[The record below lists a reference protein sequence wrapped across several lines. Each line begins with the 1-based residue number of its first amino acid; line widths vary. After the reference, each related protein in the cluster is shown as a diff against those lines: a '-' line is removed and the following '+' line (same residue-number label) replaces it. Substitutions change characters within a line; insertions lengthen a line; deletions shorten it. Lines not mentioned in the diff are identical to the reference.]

1 MLKRRGSSLV
11 FGCVV
16 WFTLCGGAALTPQA
30 AHAQLGPAAAPTIVS
45 ITVSNVGPETVS
57 EAIVRANIR
66 LKVGESYNYNSVN
79 DDVKNL
85 VATGYFFNVRVLE
98 SHAPEGVNLIYLV
111 QGRLKLTDILFTGNK
126 KFRTSKLLKK
136 VSSKIG
142 QPIDE
147 RKLFNDAQEIKK
159 LYEKSGYPKTEV
171 KPVPHPDE
179 RSGRA
184 TVTFEIKESPKVRI
198 GDVRFVNADAF
209 SQRKLRKSIK
219 TRRWW
224 WLSWLTQSGSL
235 KEDELEDDKER
246 LAEFYRDAGYIDFD
260 LGEVRQLKTGPRR
273 VDLEFVVSEGRQ
285 YKVGAVDYKGVKLFP
300 TNEVAKSLKMGVG
313 ETFTPKGL
321 NKDTEAITDLYG
333 AKGYIDARI
342 VPRKSPNTQTGTM
355 DLNYDIEEKEK
366 VYIEKIE
373 IKGNTKTK
381 DKVIRRELSVAP
393 GEPFDMVKVKRSK
406 ARLQNLNFFEEQFG
420 VDSQP
425 EPTDVPN
432 RRNLVVSVKEKNTG
446 NLQVGAGFT
455 SIDSLLGFVEVTQ
468 GNFDLFN
475 WPSFQGAGQKAR
487 LRLQVGAERRD
498 AIASFV
504 EPWFLERKLEFS
516 TDVYHRELNFVSRSD
531 TYSETETGMRLGLRR
546 ALGSDFLIGGISYTL
561 ENIDI
566 NLNPHLHGD
575 ITVLTND
582 AFGRPVIGRVPRNV
596 SEEIASEAGGRLVS
610 KMGVSLTYDTRN
622 SYLLPT
628 KGQRTEFRAEVAGGP
643 FGADVD
649 FYKLELRHARYI
661 RGFWEGHLLE
671 LLARTGVTEPYG
683 TSDRVPLFDRFFL
696 GGLESLRGYRYR
708 DIGPRDEFREP
719 LGGDT
724 YWFGTAEY
732 SVPIIERVRVAGF
745 YDIGMVYRDSY
756 HWDFSRYADNWG
768 LGIRLN
774 LPIGPLRLDYGIPI
788 HNSSGKAGSGK
799 FQFSAGYTR
808 DF

>member
-1 MLKRRGSSLV
+1 MLKRKSSLV

-16 WFTLCGGAALTPQA
+16 WWTLCGGFAPESAE
-30 AHAQLGPAAAPTIVS
+30 AQFSPVQPRILS
-45 ITVSNVGPETVS
+45 ITVSNVGPQTVS
-57 EAIVRANIR
+57 ESLVRANIR
-66 LKVGESYNYNSVN
+66 LKVGEPYNYNSVN

-85 VATGYFFNVRVLE
+85 VATGYFFNVRVME
-98 SHAPEGVNLIYLV
+98 ARAEEGVNLIYLV

-126 KFRTSKLLKK
+126 KFRTTKLLKK
-136 VSSKIG
+136 VTSKVG
-142 QPIDE
+142 QPLDE
-147 RKLFNDAQEIKK
+147 RKLFADAQEIKK
-159 LYEKSGYPKTEV
+159 MYEKSGYPKTEV
-171 KPVPHPDE
+171 KPVPNPDE

-184 TVTFEIKESPKVRI
+184 TVTFEIKETPKVRI
-198 GDVRFVNADAF
+198 GDVRFENAGAF
-209 SQRKLRKSIK
+209 SQSKLRKSLK

-224 WLSWLTQSGSL
+224 WLSWLTQSGHL
-235 KEDELEDDKER
+235 KEDELEDDKDR

-260 LGEVRQLKTGPRR
+260 LTEVRQVQTGPSRIE
-273 VDLEFVVSEGRQ
+273 LHFVVSEGRQ

-300 TNEVAKSLKMGVG
+300 TNDVSKALKMGVG
-313 ETFTPKGL
+313 QTFTPKGL
-321 NKDTEAITDLYG
+321 NKDTEAVTDLYG

-342 VPRKSPNTQTGTM
+342 VPRRSPNTQTGTM
-355 DLNYDIEEKEK
+355 DLTYDIEEKEK

-393 GEPFDMVKVKRSK
+393 GETFDMVKVKRSK
-406 ARLQNLNFFEEQFG
+406 ARLQNLNFFEDQFG
-420 VDSQP
+420 VDAQP
-425 EPTDVPN
+425 QASDNGVPN
-432 RRNLVVSVKEKNTG
+432 RRDLVVSVKEKNTG

-475 WPSFQGAGQKAR
+475 WPSFQGAGQKGR

-504 EPWFLERKLEFS
+504 EPWFLEKKLEFS
-516 TDVYHRELNFVSRSD
+516 TDLYHRELNFVSRSD

-566 NLNPHLHGD
+566 NLNPRLHGN
-575 ITVLTND
+575 ITVISN
-582 AFGRPVIGRVPRNV
+582 GPPRIPVQIPANV

-610 KMGVSLTYDTRN
+610 KVGVSLTYDTRN

-628 KGQRTEFRAEVAGGP
+628 KGQRTELRGEVAGGP

-649 FYKLELRHARYI
+649 YYKLELRHARYI

-671 LLARTGVTEPYG
+671 VLGRAGVAESYG
-683 TSDRVPLFDRFFL
+683 GSERVPLFDRFFL

-719 LGGDT
+719 LGGNT

-732 SVPIIERVRVAGF
+732 SVPIIERVRVAAF
-745 YDIGMVYRDSY
+745 YDIGMVYRDAY
-756 HWDFSRYADNWG
+756 YWNFSQYADNWG
-768 LGIRLN
+768 FGIRLN

-788 HNSSGKAGSGK
+788 HNSTGKAGSGK